1 MGNVIAGLALA
12 LLGVILFQVANTFF
26 FYPAKTSV
34 NSGRVFATLRILAL
48 ILWGAGFIFIVLGY
62 M

>member
-1 MGNVIAGLALA
+1 MGNILAGLALA

-26 FYPAKTSV
+26 FYPAKTDI
-34 NSGRVFATLRILAL
+34 NSGRVYYILKTLAL
-48 ILWGAGFIFIVLGY
+48 ILWGAGLIFIVLGY

>member
-1 MGNVIAGLALA
+1 MGNVMAGLGLA

-26 FYPAKTSV
+26 FYPAKTDV
-34 NSGRVFATLRILAL
+34 NSGRVYTTLKILAL

-62 M
+62 L